1 MDKREEF
8 TAALKDAMRSRDE
21 VGVATVRLIIA
32 ALKDRDISARGTGKA
47 EGIADADI
55 LSMLQGMVRQRQE
68 SSKVYRDAGRADLA
82 DREDAEIKVIER
94 FLPRQMGDE
103 EMGLAIASAIS
114 EVGARDIKDMGKVMA
129 AIKTKYAGQMD
140 MAKAGSVVKEKLSP
154 AA

>member
-8 TAALKDAMRSRDE
+8 TISLKEFMRAKDE

-32 ALKDRDISARGTGKA
+32 ALKDRDISVRGTGKA
-47 EGIADADI
+47 EGISESEI

-68 SSKVYRDAGRADLA
+68 SSKVYRDAGRTDLS

-103 EMGLAIASAIS
+103 EMGQAIAKAIA
-114 EVGARDIKDMGKVMA
+114 EIGAKDIKDMGKVMA
-129 AIKTKYAGQMD
+129 AIKTQYAGQMD
-140 MAKAGSVVKEKLSP
+140 MARAGIVVKEKLS

>member
-8 TAALKDAMRSRDE
+8 TAALKDAMRGKDE
-21 VGVATVRLIIA
+21 VAVATVRLIIA
-32 ALKDRDISARGTGKA
+32 ALKDRDIAARGTDKA
-47 EGIADADI
+47 GGIPDAEI

-103 EMGLAIASAIS
+103 EVRIAVASAIS
-114 EVGARDIKDMGKVMA
+114 AVGAKDIKDMGKVMA
-129 AIKTKYAGQMD
+129 EIKAKYAGQMD
-140 MAKAGSVVKEKLSP
+140 LAKAGVFVKEKLSS